1 MNPQTVPKMPVL
13 IRQIVFWFLLW
24 IPSLLLSQKPELV
37 VPIGH
42 TSGIDLGLFSPSGQF
57 VLTGSRDETAKLWQ
71 TKSGQLIASL
81 EGHSGTIYAIDFSA
95 DEKYILT
102 GSGDGKIKLWET
114 SSGQQLHTANA
125 HAKAVTSAQF
135 SPPCPSNQNCPFG
148 NGIYFLS
155 GGGDNT
161 AKLWRTD
168 TQELVHTFTGHQDF
182 IKAVAFSPNSYFVL
196 TASQDNTARVWDT
209 QSGQLLHE
217 LKDHSAPIT
226 AIDISPDGQLLL
238 TASLDSTINIWDST
252 NGQLLHSLQEDQGKI
267 EDAVFSP
274 HGKYILSGGSD
285 GKVRYW
291 NSLTGQLI
299 HSLSGHAKVVNTV
312 AFSPDGKWLLSGSN
326 DYMAKVWNAKTGKL
340 QYNLEGH
347 GNLISDVAFAPNGQ
361 IILTAGYDYAAR
373 LWDLQSG
380 KGLHELKGFTSVV
393 NGVAFSRNYQS
404 NRHSITTERAYLAT
418 AGDDRTVK
426 VWDISNGQIRQSLS
440 GHREAVTALSTA
452 PNGHLASASRDE
464 TAKLWDPF
472 SGELVHTLQGHTDGL
487 TSIAFSPNGQQLLS
501 SSYDKTARLWDVQKR
516 DTVRTLTGHD
526 SPVYAAA
533 FSPTGNSVLTGGYD
547 RTARV
552 WVKPDW
558 GLDKPLW
565 GQLDRVTALTYD
577 TSGQKAITGG
587 YDNTARIWELRSGRQ
602 LDSLV
607 GHQDHIQDI
616 KCSPNGRWIA
626 TAGKDHSINIWD
638 AQTYQL
644 RHTLTGHRLAV
655 NSLDFSPDGNLLL
668 SGSED
673 NTVKI
678 WNPEK
683 PVALATL
690 IAVGEKDWVVT
701 TPEGHFDA
709 SQNAMALMHYVVNYQ
724 GQWEVIDLDQLK
736 SRYYEPGLLS
746 KILGYSDES
755 IRPVQDFN
763 QVELYPEVTH
773 FKFKNDSIW
782 IGLKARNGGV
792 GKISLFIN
800 GKEIEEDARTK
811 AEDLSRLN
819 SEHLFRYPLQSYQK
833 KFFYQSSDSTNI
845 LSVRVHN
852 QEDWLKSKADTLH
865 YSLPALLSK
874 GKNTNG
880 VTKPSSN
887 VLPKLHILCI
897 GTSDYTG
904 SKLDLHYA
912 DQDAAALAIALTTIG
927 TAQFSAES
935 VNAFCLTTS
944 KEDSTMLAGKRVS
957 WGFASRKNIAA
968 ALAKISRAAKA
979 EDVLVLYLS
988 GHGLAY
994 GGAEKSQFH
1003 YLTQGIAN
1011 DDLSDTRIREQ
1022 FTVSSQDLTRWM
1034 NIIPALKQI
1043 LIIDACNSG
1052 QAIQDLRAK
1061 KLNSSQIR
1069 ALDRMKDRTGMFILS
1084 GSTADKMSYETS
1096 EFGQGLLT
1104 YALLQGIL
1112 GDAIEERVVN
1122 NRMTRYIDVMKL
1134 FQYAKDKVETLARS
1148 INAIQT
1154 PMLGFPSNGGSID
1167 IGILQDKIDIPKLTK
1182 IPLVSRSVFINE
1194 QTYRDDALLAKQ
1206 LEILLRDN
1214 ANQGRGA
1221 ELIYTDVFEYPSA
1234 FSLGGIYRLEDGE
1247 IRIDCKL
1254 FKGKKELATI
1264 EIPTSDDP
1272 EEIAMYLFEE
1282 LLFTLSTLN
1291 DQNDH

>member
-1 MNPQTVPKMPVL
+1 MTKLPIF
-13 IRQIVFWFLLW
+13 IRRNVFWFLLW
-24 IPSLLLSQKPELV
+24 IPSILYSQKPQLV

-42 TSGIDLGLFSPSGQF
+42 TNGIDLGLFSPSGQF

-114 SSGQQLHTANA
+114 NSGQLLQTAKA

-135 SPPCPSNQNCPFG
+135 SPPCPADQNCPFG

-155 GGGDNT
+155 GGGDNKV
-161 AKLWRTD
+161 KLWRTD
-168 TQELVHTFTGHQDF
+168 TQELVLTLSGHEDF
-182 IKAVAFSPNSYFVL
+182 IKAVAFSPNSSFVL
-196 TASQDNTARVWDT
+196 TASQDKTARIWQT
-209 QSGQLLHE
+209 KSGKLLHE
-217 LKDHSAPIT
+217 LKNHSAPIT
-226 AIDISPDGQLLL
+226 AIDISADGSRIL
-238 TASLDSTINIWDST
+238 TASSDSTINIWDSA
-252 NGQLLHSLQEDQGKI
+252 NGKLLHSLKKEQGRV

-274 HGKYILSGGSD
+274 NGQHILSGGSD

-291 NSLTGQLI
+291 NSTTGRLI
-299 HSLSGHAKVVNTV
+299 YSLSGHSKVVNAI
-312 AFSPDGKWLLSGSN
+312 AFSPDGEWLLSGSN
-326 DYMAKVWNAKTGKL
+326 DKTAKVWNARTGKL
-340 QYNLEGH
+340 QHDLKGH
-347 GNLISDVAFAPNGQ
+347 GNLVSSVAFDPSGK

-373 LWDLQSG
+373 LWDFQSG
-380 KGLHELKGFTSVV
+380 KGLHELKGFTRVV
-393 NGVAFSRNYQS
+393 NSVAFSHNYQS
-404 NRHSITTERAYLAT
+404 NRNSITTERAYLAT

-426 VWDISNGQIRQSLS
+426 IWDVSNGQIRHSLS

-452 PNGHLASASRDE
+452 PNGYLASASRDE
-464 TAKLWDPF
+464 TAKLWEPL
-472 SGELVHTLQGHTDGL
+472 SGELLHTFQGHTDGL

-516 DTVRTLTGHD
+516 DTIRSLLGHN
-526 SPVYAAA
+526 SPVYTSA

-552 WVKPDW
+552 WVNPDW
-558 GLDKPLW
+558 VLDKPLW
-565 GQLDRVTALTYD
+565 GQLDRVTAITYD

-587 YDNTARIWELRSGRQ
+587 YDNTVRIWELISGRQ

-616 KCSPNGRWIA
+616 KCSPDGRWIA
-626 TAGKDHSINIWD
+626 TASKDHTIKIWD

-644 RHTLTGHRLAV
+644 QHTLTGHRLAV
-655 NSLDFSPDGNLLL
+655 NGIDFSPNGNLLL

-678 WNPEK
+678 WTPERGD
-683 PVALATL
+683 ALATL

-701 TPEGHFDA
+701 SPEGHFDA

-755 IRPVQDFN
+755 IRPVKDFN
-763 QVELYPEVTH
+763 QVELYPKVTH
-773 FKFKNDSIW
+773 FGFKNDSLW
-782 IGLKARNGGV
+782 VGLKARNGGI
-792 GKISLFIN
+792 GKVSFFIN

-811 AEDLSRLN
+811 AKNLSRLN
-819 SEHLFRYPLQSYQK
+819 SEQLFRYPLQKYQK
-833 KFFYQSSDSTNI
+833 KFFYQSPDSTNI

-852 QEDWLKSKADTLH
+852 QENWLKSKADTLH

-874 GKNTNG
+874 GKNTSG
-880 VTKPSSN
+880 ETKTSSN
-887 VLPKLHILCI
+887 ILPKLHILCI

-912 DQDAAALAIALTTIG
+912 DQDAAALAIALNTVG
-927 TAQFSAES
+927 TAQFSAGS
-935 VNAFCLTTS
+935 VSAICLTTS
-944 KEDSTMLAGKRVS
+944 KEDSTMLADKQIN
-957 WGFASRKNIAA
+957 WGLASRKNIAA

-1022 FTVSSQDLTRWM
+1022 FTISSKDLTRWM
-1034 NIIPALKQI
+1034 NLIPALKQI

-1194 QTYRDDALLAKQ
+1194 QTYRDDELLAKH

-1254 FKGKKELATI
+1254 FKGKKELAPI

-1272 EEIAMYLFEE
+1272 KEIAMYLFEE
-1282 LLFTLSTLN
+1282 LLFTLSTLT
-1291 DQNDH
+1291 DQDH